1 MNKNEELID
10 HIDHQGVVTKVN
22 LKDNT
27 VTVRINDTGD
37 CGSCPAAALCGIN
50 GSDSNTLSVN
60 VPDASAFK
68 KNDVVIV
75 RGTERMHRKAISLAT
90 VLPCVI
96 LIAVMVGVYVITWN
110 QLAAA
115 LSGLFATVVVYLL
128 LWLSRNRIAHEFPF
142 EIISK

>member
-1 MNKNEELID
+1 MNTELID

-22 LKDNT
+22 VKDNT
-27 VTVRINDTGD
+27 VTVRINDAHD

-50 GSDSNTLSVN
+50 GSESNTVSVN
-60 VPDASAFK
+60 VPDAAAFR
-68 KNDVVIV
+68 KNDVVVV
-75 RGTERMHRKAISLAT
+75 RGTERMHRKAITLAT